1 MNPKDSHLLCGK
13 VSVRRRWKEKQ
24 VEYMQ
29 LKRLDTTRQK
39 TQKMLKNLFCL
50 LCIFSINLAGGKP
63 DSKPATIAPLQGDIT
78 GLTESS
84 RSNDL
89 ASKQTGQ
96 LIRTSADLAGKKEPA
111 VLMVS
116 SAPPDIPAVSKVNTL
131 PSEAAP
137 VRSIAEILPPSGSNI
152 AAAQPAG
159 VASETNVNLPALD
172 KPGMADELVSVN
184 FDQVDI
190 RAVLKTIG
198 DITGIN
204 FVVDENVRGTVTV
217 MSPTKI
223 RLGEVYRVLESILE
237 VQGYAAVPAG
247 GFVKIVPKAEAA
259 KGNLQVRVSSDP
271 SLIPQNDS
279 IVTQIIPLNYAN
291 AAEVGQIIQSLLD
304 TGSQMATYPTTNSIV
319 ITGTSSNIHHIA
331 MIIQKLDVP
340 GSKEQVTVMG
350 LQYAS
355 AQVLSEQITGIM
367 EKSKGAFS
375 QAARTRSAPQTET
388 SMKILPDMRTNS
400 LIVIA
405 NAQDT
410 ETVRKLIEQLDVQR
424 PVGTTNIHVVYL
436 KNAQAKEVAQSLT
449 AALTNLKIAGALET
463 TQPVQVTADEGTNA
477 LIIAAS
483 AQDFEVIAQIVEKLD
498 IVREQVL
505 VEMLIM
511 EVSEDALREIG
522 IDWATLDQAVE
533 GSVRGFAGTNFG
545 VRADA
550 KSGDLEGLAV
560 GMWKKNG
567 SETAYGT
574 VLHALEKLSGVN
586 ILSTPHILTSNHHKA
601 KIVVGENRPFV
612 MQSRITETDPA
623 TPTAIKTYEYKD
635 VGISLEITPHISQ
648 GGLVRLEINSEFT
661 KLIEDVTSSSFTDT
675 PTTAKRQAQTVVS
688 MNSGS
693 TVVIGGLI
701 RDDKVTLE
709 RKIPLVSDVPLVGNL
724 FKFKRDRLQKTNLL
738 IFITPHVM
746 GSQKDLEQI
755 TDEKKKEMEPVMEDL
770 EKKTR

>member
-1 MNPKDSHLLCGK
+1 MP
-13 VSVRRRWKEKQ
+13 
-24 VEYMQ
+24 
-29 LKRLDTTRQK
+29 LKISNTTRQK
-39 TQKMLKNLFCL
+39 VLKLLKSLFCFV
-50 LCIFSINLAGGKP
+50 CIFSVNLAGCKS
-63 DSKPATIAPLQGDIT
+63 DSNPVTVSPLQGDIT
-78 GLTESS
+78 GPTKSL
-84 RSNDL
+84 RSNDP
-89 ASKQTGQ
+89 AAKQTEQ
-96 LIRTSADLAGKKEPA
+96 LIRTSADSVSKKEPTTLTVPFA
-111 VLMVS
+111 LPEVT
-116 SAPPDIPAVSKVNTL
+116 AVSKVNAL
-131 PSEAAP
+131 PSEKAQ
-137 VRSIAEILPPSGSNI
+137 VRSIAEISPPSGKTIS
-152 AAAQPAG
+152 AAQPAG
-159 VASETNVNLPALD
+159 GSETSVNLPALD
-172 KPGMADELVSVN
+172 KPGMADELISVN

-190 RAVLKTIG
+190 RTVLKTIG

-204 FVVDENVRGTVTV
+204 FVVDENVHGTVTV

-247 GFVKIVPKAEAA
+247 DLVKIVPKAEAA
-259 KGNLQVRVSSDP
+259 KRNLQVRVGSDP

-291 AAEVGQIIQSLLD
+291 AAEVGQIIQPLLG
-304 TGSQMATYPTTNSIV
+304 TGSQMTTYPTTNSIV

-367 EKSKGAFS
+367 EKSKGAS
-375 QAARTRSAPQTET
+375 AQTARTRSASQTET
-388 SMKILPDMRTNS
+388 GMKILPDVRTNS
-400 LIVIA
+400 LIVVA

-424 PVGTTNIHVVYL
+424 PVGTTNVHVVYL

-449 AALTNLKIAGALET
+449 TAMTNLKIAGALET

-483 AQDFEVIAQIVEKLD
+483 AQDFEVIADIVEKLD

-511 EVSEDALREIG
+511 EVSEDALKEIG

-533 GSVRGFAGTNFG
+533 GGVRGFAGTNFG

-550 KSGDLEGLAV
+550 VSGDLEGLAV
-560 GMWKKNG
+560 GAWKQ
-567 SETAYGT
+567 TGT
-574 VLHALEKLSGVN
+574 DKEGNPIVSIGPILHALEKQSGVN

-601 KIVVGENRPFV
+601 KIIVGENIPFV
-612 MQSRITETDPA
+612 MQSRIAETTDYA
-623 TPTAIKTYEYKD
+623 TTLIKTYEYKD

-661 KLIEDVTSSSFTDT
+661 KLIENVTTSSTDT

-701 RDDKVTLE
+701 RDDKVTIE
-709 RKIPLVSDVPLVGNL
+709 KKIPLVGDIPLIGNL
-724 FKFKRDRLQKTNLL
+724 FRFQRDRVQKTNLL
-738 IFITPHVM
+738 IFLTPHVM

-755 TDEKKKEMEPVMEDL
+755 TENKKKEMGTAL
-770 EKKTR
+770 EGLKGKTEEN